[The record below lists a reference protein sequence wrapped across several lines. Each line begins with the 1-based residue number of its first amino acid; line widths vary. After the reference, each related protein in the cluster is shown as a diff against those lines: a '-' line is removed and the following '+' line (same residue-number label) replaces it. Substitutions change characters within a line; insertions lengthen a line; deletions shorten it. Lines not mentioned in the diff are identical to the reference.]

1 MQYLFFFFENVQHLI
16 FKFSIKFKY
25 MNELIIKIH
34 IIIFSKLAQLIK
46 FLIIKKKIWSS
57 NIVYTK
63 K

>member
-1 MQYLFFFFENVQHLI
+1 
-16 FKFSIKFKY
+16 

-46 FLIIKKKIWSS
+46 FLIIEKKIWSS

-63 K
+63 KQLMF